1 MKMKYS
7 KKYYLSLPYEDKI
20 KKLKELVEKDFTSY
34 MIVAGYYMY
43 SSLEKGGLPPAV
55 INKEFEL
62 SVKRKHFWE
71 KQNKKKINEPLQFN

>member
-20 KKLKELVEKDFTSY
+20 KDFTSY

-71 KQNKKKINEPLQFN
+71 KQNKKKINEPLEFN